1 MHNGSKFLMSQ
12 GALETAAVP
21 RRQDDL
27 NQSPLTTRND
37 LMPVLVSPPPG
48 WVKDICDFPLPE
60 YTELAVFSLTSA
72 SVVCITDVVPTHPL
86 PQGAALG
93 DLVDKE
99 IFLIHWDN

>member
-1 MHNGSKFLMSQ
+1 MHNGSKFFMSQ

-72 SVVCITDVVPTHPL
+72 VCITDVVPTHP
-86 PQGAALG
+86 PHQGAALG

>member
-12 GALETAAVP
+12 GALETAAVLW
-21 RRQDDL
+21 REDDL
-27 NQSPLTTRND
+27 NQSPVTTRND
-37 LMPVLVSPPPG
+37 LMPVLTSPPPG

-72 SVVCITDVVPTHPL
+72 VCITDAVPTHPL

-99 IFLIHWDN
+99 IFLIHWVN